1 LTDLKTKVT
10 EVSVLLGGAIV
21 TRTGRTKLETGS
33 REIWV
38 RGITSNASSDS
49 FRVTGDGAATIT
61 NFDVI
66 KQTKVIAPKGD
77 VSALRDELD
86 KLEEKLTEIDD
97 QLKINEDRLNAVEA
111 VVGDFSET
119 FGRTFAGGEIE
130 IQKLTQMD
138 TESLELIRSIK
149 KRIRELSDERKD
161 VVGQIQV
168 LKHQIA
174 DKSGKQLIK
183 NSYDVRVSLDI
194 RKTTEITLNVVYQCS
209 SASWEPTY
217 DINLT
222 ATGAKVRRIA
232 VVSNQTGEDWDEID
246 MVVSSAKAGPVEA
259 VEGTPLVLREFV
271 PRPSRRMKEAS
282 GGGAPMASHE
292 FAPMKKSAAP
302 APEPEMEIE
311 EAEVEELEGGIS
323 RYEAPASVTIES
335 GDKRPVDLISEEL
348 LSEIRHYWYPDGMMD
363 VIAENE
369 VTNGDS
375 ALMSGEAKIYAD
387 GEYIGETS
395 IPFTSPREK
404 RTLGTRIAHDVK
416 AEKRLIDKT
425 IEKAGLTRGKLRRK
439 YVYRLSI
446 ENLSK
451 KGIKIEVVDR
461 IPHSNKPD
469 LKVEANIDKINAD
482 KHHLGIL
489 TWNFRIP
496 SEKKHTI
503 EYEYEV
509 EWESGRAIYPPLP

>member
-1 LTDLKTKVT
+1 MTDLKTRVT

-21 TRTGRTKLETGS
+21 TRTGRAKLETGS

-38 RGITSNASSDS
+38 RGITSNASRDS
-49 FRVTGDGAATIT
+49 FRITGEGAATIT

-66 KQTKVIAPKGD
+66 KQTKAIIPEAD

-86 KLEEKLTEIDD
+86 ELEQKLDEIDD
-97 QLKINEDRLNAVEA
+97 QLKINEDRLNAVEDVA
-111 VVGDFSET
+111 GDFSET
-119 FGRTFAGGEIE
+119 FGRTFAGGDIE

-138 TESLELIRSIK
+138 TKSLELIRSIK
-149 KRIRELSDERKD
+149 KRIRELLDERKD
-161 VVGQIQV
+161 IVNQIQV

-174 DKSGKQLIK
+174 EKSEKQLIK
-183 NSYDVRVSLDI
+183 NTYDVRVSLDV

-232 VVSNQTGEDWDEID
+232 VVRNQTGENWNEVD
-246 MVVSSAKAGPVEA
+246 MVVSSARAGPVEA
-259 VEGTPLVLREFV
+259 VEGTPLILREYV
-271 PRPSRRMKEAS
+271 PRPSRRMKESS
-282 GGGAPMASHE
+282 GGGAPMALHAA
-292 FAPMKKSAAP
+292 APMKKRAP
-302 APEPEMEIE
+302 PPEPEMEIE

-323 RYEAPASVTIES
+323 RYEAPAPVTVKS
-335 GDKRPVDLISEEL
+335 GNKRPVDLIREEL
-348 LSEIRHYWYPDGMMD
+348 LSEVQYYWYPDSMME

-375 ALMSGEAKIYAD
+375 ALMAGEAKIYAD

-461 IPHSNKPD
+461 IPHSNEPD

-489 TWNFRIP
+489 TWNLRIP

-509 EWESGRAIYPPLP
+509 EWESARAIYPPLP